1 MSSITLSLCQILKNY
16 RRNKSFEILLIEF
29 IFNFIVL
36 RMILIE
42 DVTGMFKIRSMS
54 KDKSRECGENNIEIR
69 PI

>member
-36 RMILIE
+36 RMILIK
-42 DVTGMFKIRSMS
+42 DGTGMFKIRSMS
-54 KDKSRECGENNIEIR
+54 KDKTWECGENNIEIR